1 MSVQEFLENISL
13 EDIEKLRKLKLEE
26 MGEVPTY
33 SFSKIKMR
41 DLENLF
47 EIKRVLKSDIFTNW
61 FEAGVEISEESE
73 LFLENLLNREKEY
86 ISIYNEDDLKM
97 RFLSPIL
104 INIDFRFDEFRD
116 FYHEQITYRTDKFIL
131 NGKADFVFANGFERS
146 EKPYF
151 FIQEFKR
158 AEEFS
163 NPRPQLLAEMVAG
176 LEISEVQTFRG
187 AYIVGS
193 IWNFVILEKIGE
205 ERYRYFVSENFDSS
219 KIYDLKEIFRNLLF
233 VKNEVL
239 KDKK

>member
-1 MSVQEFLENISL
+1 MSVQEFLANVSL

-26 MGEVPTY
+26 LNKLPSY

-41 DLENLF
+41 DLESILTISRKIDHN
-47 EIKRVLKSDIFTNW
+47 IFKEW
-61 FEAGVEISEESE
+61 FDSEVEISDKTDN
-73 LFLENLLNREKEY
+73 FLENLLNREKDY
-86 ISIYNEDDLKM
+86 IPIYDEEDLKM
-97 RFLSPIL
+97 RFLSPFL
-104 INIDFRFDEFRD
+104 IHIDFRVNGFRD
-116 FYHEQITYRTDKFIL
+116 FYHEQITYKTDKFIL
-131 NGKADFVFANGFERS
+131 NGKADFVFANGFENS

-187 AYIVGS
+187 AYIIGA

-205 ERYRYFVSENFDSS
+205 NSYQYFVSENFDSS
-219 KIYDLKEIFRNLLF
+219 KIEDLKAIYRNLVF
-233 VKNEVL
+233 VKNEVME
-239 KDKK
+239 KI